1 MSIAITLVAFVVALG
16 SLIIIHELGHYA
28 AAKIAGVRVL
38 RFSLGF
44 GRPLFTLR
52 FGKDQTEWVLSALP
66 FGGYVKMLDERE
78 GPVAASEVHRAF
90 NCQTIGKR
98 IAIVAAGPLAN
109 LLLAVILYFF
119 LYLSGV
125 QDLRAKMGTP
135 PADTPAHT
143 AGVERGDL
151 VRKINGSPV
160 RGWQELRWSL
170 LQHALDHEAIELE
183 VVDSENHLS
192 WKRLD
197 LRNFDANGFSDDP
210 VTRLGLTLFRPD
222 AIIGRALPGSV
233 AARAGLRTGDR
244 ILSVEGRNSRQ
255 WDELV
260 SAIRAAPG
268 IPLRLSLQRDAG
280 VVELTMTPEAVNGTR
295 GNSVGR
301 IGAEPQLNDAEGDG
315 MVITV
320 TYGVLESLD
329 LALRKTWETSIFSLR
344 MIGKMLQGEVS
355 WRNLSGP
362 VTIADYAGQS
372 AKAGT
377 SSYVL
382 FVALISISLGVLNL
396 LPIPVLDGG
405 HLMYYLIEYI
415 KGSPVSEKALE
426 IGQRVGMSLLIVL
439 MAFAFFNDINRLVS
453 S

>member
-1 MSIAITLVAFVVALG
+1 MSFAITLVAFVVALG

-28 AAKIAGVRVL
+28 VAKIAGVRVL

-90 NCQTIGKR
+90 NCQTRGKR

-135 PADTPAHT
+135 LPDTPAHS
-143 AGVERGDL
+143 AGIERGDL

-160 RGWQELRWSL
+160 RGWQEVRWNL
-170 LQHALDHEAIELE
+170 MQHALDHDAIELE
-183 VVDSENHLS
+183 VVDSGNHLS

-197 LRNFDANGFSDDP
+197 LRNFDSNGFSDDP

-233 AARAGLRTGDR
+233 AERAGVRRGDR
-244 ILSVEGRNSRQ
+244 ILSVEGRNIRQ

-280 VVELTMTPEAVNGTR
+280 VVELTMSPEAVTGPR
-295 GNSVGR
+295 GSSVGR
-301 IGAEPQLNDAEGDG
+301 IGAEPYLNDPEGDG

-320 TYGVLESLD
+320 TYGVLESLE

-372 AKAGT
+372 AKAGV

-426 IGQRVGMSLLIVL
+426 IGQRLGMSLLIVL

>member
-135 PADTPAHT
+135 LPDTPAHT
-143 AGVERGDL
+143 AGIERGDL

-160 RGWQELRWSL
+160 RGWQEVRWSL

-233 AARAGLRTGDR
+233 AERAGLRTGDR
-244 ILSVEGRNSRQ
+244 ILSVEGRNIRQ

-372 AKAGT
+372 AKAGA